1 MRRWTRFCC
10 SRLSARGNV
19 QFLSGNPDHSEIEQ
33 IGLPEMEESHSNP
46 AMNYLAHGFRFLD
59 SPLMVAGTAVPDWL
73 SVADRRVRVRSRRI
87 HEHLD
92 SLDADLRTI
101 AEGMLQHLHDDDL
114 FHRSVRFVM
123 LEAELSLRFRRIMPD
138 RFDHRPALLG
148 HIVIELLLD
157 DFIARQFSEVLD
169 VYYAA
174 LSQVS
179 ELQIQEAVNAVA
191 TRTTDR
197 LAGFVQQFRI
207 TKFLYDYADD
217 TRLLGRLNQV
227 MKRVTLPSLDS
238 DCLPVLRDARQL
250 LNEHG
255 EELLHA
261 VATEAVEPELSLR
274 TETEISGARFHRA
287 RHVINVPHVQK
298 TTVISAPVLTRENR

>member
-1 MRRWTRFCC
+1 MELVLLFTSDCPGEMSEFR
-10 SRLSARGNV
+10 
-19 QFLSGNPDHSEIEQ
+19 SGISDHSEIGQ
-33 IGLPEMEESHSNP
+33 IGLPEWCESHSNP

-87 HEHLD
+87 HERLD
-92 SLDADLRTI
+92 SLDDDQRTI
-101 AEGMLQHLHDDDL
+101 AEGMLQHLYDDDL

-123 LEAELSLRFRRIMPD
+123 LEADLSLRFRRIMPD

-157 DFIARQFSEVLD
+157 DFIAQQMSEVLD
-169 VYYAA
+169 DYYAA

-179 ELQIQEAVNAVA
+179 VLQIQDAVNAVA

-197 LAGFVQQFRI
+197 LAGFVQQFQASR
-207 TKFLYDYADD
+207 FLYDYADD

-250 LNEHG
+250 LNQHG

-261 VATEAVEPELSLR
+261 VTLEAAVPELSL
-274 TETEISGARFHRA
+274 
-287 RHVINVPHVQK
+287 
-298 TTVISAPVLTRENR
+298 TRDHC

>member
-1 MRRWTRFCC
+1 
-10 SRLSARGNV
+10 
-19 QFLSGNPDHSEIEQ
+19 
-33 IGLPEMEESHSNP
+33 
-46 AMNYLAHGFRFLD
+46 MNYLAHGFRFLD

-92 SLDADLRTI
+92 SLDTDLRAI

-123 LEAELSLRFRRIMPD
+123 LEAELSMRFRRIMPD

-148 HIVIELLLD
+148 HIVVELLLD
-157 DFIARQFSEVLD
+157 DFIAQQMPEVLD
-169 VYYAA
+169 GYYAA

-179 ELQIQEAVNAVA
+179 ALQIEAAVNIVA

-197 LAGFVQQFRI
+197 LAGFVRQFQASQ
-207 TKFLYDYADD
+207 FLYDYADD

-227 MKRVTLPSLDS
+227 MKRVTLPPLDS
-238 DCLPVLRDARQL
+238 GSLPVLRDARQL
-250 LNEHG
+250 LNQHG
-255 EELLHA
+255 EELLDA
-261 VATEAVEPELSLR
+261 VVSDTAEPELSL
-274 TETEISGARFHRA
+274 
-287 RHVINVPHVQK
+287 
-298 TTVISAPVLTRENR
+298 TRDNG

>member
-92 SLDADLRTI
+92 LLNSDLRTI

-123 LEAELSLRFRRIMPD
+123 LEAELSSRFRRIMPD

-157 DFIARQFSEVLD
+157 DFISQQMPGVLND
-169 VYYAA
+169 YYAA
-174 LSQVS
+174 LTQVS
-179 ELQIQEAVNAVA
+179 GLKVQEAVNAVA
-191 TRTTDR
+191 ARPTER
-197 LAGFVQQFRI
+197 LAGFIQQFQVSQ
-207 TKFLYDYADD
+207 FLYDYADD

-238 DCLPVLRDARQL
+238 DCLPILRAARQL
-250 LNEHG
+250 LDQHG
-255 EELLHA
+255 QELLDA
-261 VATEAVEPELSLR
+261 VGAPAAQPELSLTR
-274 TETEISGARFHRA
+274 N
-287 RHVINVPHVQK
+287 NVC
-298 TTVISAPVLTRENR
+298 T

>member
-1 MRRWTRFCC
+1 MSDF
-10 SRLSARGNV
+10 G
-19 QFLSGNPDHSEIEQ
+19 SGGSDHSEIEQ
-33 IGLPEMEESHSNP
+33 IGLPEKAESHSNP
-46 AMNYLAHGFRFLD
+46 VMNYLAHGFRFLD
-59 SPLMVAGTAVPDWL
+59 SPLMVAGTAVPDLL

-92 SLDADLRTI
+92 LLDPDLRTI

-157 DFIARQFSEVLD
+157 NFIAQQMSEVLD
-169 VYYAA
+169 DYYTA

-179 ELQIQEAVNAVA
+179 ALQIQDAVNAVA

-197 LAGFVQQFRI
+197 LAGFVQQFRV

-238 DCLPVLRDARQL
+238 DCLPVLHDARQL
-250 LNEHG
+250 LNRHG
-255 EELLHA
+255 EELLHS
-261 VATEAVEPELSLR
+261 VVSEATEPALSF
-274 TETEISGARFHRA
+274 SGD
-287 RHVINVPHVQK
+287 IG
-298 TTVISAPVLTRENR
+298 

>member
-1 MRRWTRFCC
+1 MELVLLFTYDCPGEMSEFR
-10 SRLSARGNV
+10 
-19 QFLSGNPDHSEIEQ
+19 SGISDHSEIGQ
-33 IGLPEMEESHSNP
+33 IGLPEWCESHSNP

-87 HEHLD
+87 HERLD
-92 SLDADLRTI
+92 SLDDDQRTI
-101 AEGMLQHLHDDDL
+101 AEGMLQHLYDDDL

-157 DFIARQFSEVLD
+157 DFIAQQMSEVLD
-169 VYYAA
+169 DYYAA

-179 ELQIQEAVNAVA
+179 VLQIQDAVNAVA

-197 LAGFVQQFRI
+197 LAGFVQQFQASR
-207 TKFLYDYADD
+207 FLYDYADD

-250 LNEHG
+250 LNQHG

-261 VATEAVEPELSLR
+261 VTLEAAVPELSL
-274 TETEISGARFHRA
+274 
-287 RHVINVPHVQK
+287 
-298 TTVISAPVLTRENR
+298 TRDHC

>member
-1 MRRWTRFCC
+1 MSEFR
-10 SRLSARGNV
+10 
-19 QFLSGNPDHSEIEQ
+19 SGISDHSEIGQ
-33 IGLPEMEESHSNP
+33 IGLPEWCESHSNP

-87 HEHLD
+87 HERLD
-92 SLDADLRTI
+92 SLDDDQRTI
-101 AEGMLQHLHDDDL
+101 AEGMLQHLYDDDL

-157 DFIARQFSEVLD
+157 DFIAQQMSEVLD
-169 VYYAA
+169 DYYAA

-179 ELQIQEAVNAVA
+179 VLQIQDAVNAVA

-197 LAGFVQQFRI
+197 LAGFVQQFQASR
-207 TKFLYDYADD
+207 FLYDYADD

-250 LNEHG
+250 LNQHG

-261 VATEAVEPELSLR
+261 VTREAAVPELSL
-274 TETEISGARFHRA
+274 
-287 RHVINVPHVQK
+287 
-298 TTVISAPVLTRENR
+298 TRDHC